1 VRVLVVNTGSSSA
14 KLSVLDVGGAG
25 AADGSVLDPWD
36 GAHEPLRDAV
46 AELAGRGE
54 RIDAV
59 GHRVVHGGSRF
70 SGPARIDDDAVDA
83 IAALE
88 PLAPLHQPRA
98 VQGIEAARAALPG
111 VPHVA
116 CFDTAF
122 HAGLP
127 DAAAT
132 YALPRAWRERWDLRR
147 RGFHGLSHG
156 WTARRAVEMTG
167 LDPAT
172 ARVVSAH
179 LGGGASLCAVVGGRS
194 VDTTMGMTPLEGI
207 VMTTRAGSVDPGMVL
222 WLLGEGGLGLD
233 EVAHGLQRESG
244 LAGLAGLGTGGDLRA
259 VLPAAAQGDPDA
271 ALAVDVYLHRLRAA
285 IAAMAASAGGI
296 DVLAFTGGAGEHQ
309 PPVRAGAVDGLGFLG
324 LALDHGANAAAT
336 GGDAEVS
343 APGAAARTVVVALG
357 EESEIA
363 RQVRD
368 TVG

>member
-1 VRVLVVNTGSSSA
+1 MRVLVVNTGSSSA
-14 KLSVLDVGGAG
+14 KLSVLDAGETGAVDS
-25 AADGSVLDPWD
+25 ANLDPWD
-36 GAHEPLRDAV
+36 GALGPLRDAV
-46 AELAGRGE
+46 SGLAGRS

-59 GHRVVHGGSRF
+59 GHRVVHGGGRF
-70 SGPARIDDDAVDA
+70 SGPARVDDDAVRA

-98 VQGIEAARAALPG
+98 VQGIEAARAALPD

-122 HAGLP
+122 HATLP

-147 RGFHGLSHG
+147 RGFHGLSHA

-222 WLLGEGGLGLD
+222 WLLGEGGLALD
-233 EVAHGLQRESG
+233 EVSRGLQREGG
-244 LAGLAGLGTGGDLRA
+244 LAGLAGLDTGGDLRA
-259 VLPAAAQGDPDA
+259 VLPAAERGDPDA
-271 ALAVDVYLHRLRAA
+271 TLAVEVYLHRLRAG

-324 LALDHGANAAAT
+324 LALDHDRNAAT
-336 GGDAEVS
+336 SGGDVDIS
-343 APGAAARTVVVALG
+343 APGTSARTVVIALG
-357 EESEIA
+357 EEAEIA

-368 TVG
+368 VVG